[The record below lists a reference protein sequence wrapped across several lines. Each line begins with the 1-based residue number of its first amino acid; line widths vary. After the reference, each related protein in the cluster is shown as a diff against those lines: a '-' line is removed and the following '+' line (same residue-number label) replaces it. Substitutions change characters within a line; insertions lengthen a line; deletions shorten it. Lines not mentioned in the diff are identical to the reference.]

1 MMVEWGWLALGTA
14 AFLAGFIDA
23 VAGGGGL
30 IQVPALFTGLPNE
43 SPGRIFGTN
52 KLASIVGTANATW
65 RYALRMKLPWA
76 IALPTAG
83 AAFVFSFGGAAVV
96 DWLPKDWVRPIV
108 LVLLVAVIFYTLLTP
123 DFGKLLGPAPSPA
136 VARRRGLLLGAVMGF
151 YDGFFGPGTGS
162 FLIFAFVRFFG
173 MDFLRASGTAKVVNL
188 ATNAAAL
195 SYFVPTGNVIWLVGG
210 LMALANMAGAQL
222 GARAALR
229 HGSGFVRWI
238 FLMIASVLAIK
249 FAYDTFAY

>member
-1 MMVEWGWLALGTA
+1 MAIEWGWVALGLA
-14 AFLAGFIDA
+14 AFFAGFIDA

-30 IQVPALFTGLPNE
+30 IQVPALFTGLPSE
-43 SPGRIFGTN
+43 TPGRIFGTN

-65 RYALRMKLPWA
+65 RYARRIDLPWA
-76 IALPTAG
+76 VAFPTAG

-96 DWLPKDWVRPIV
+96 DWMPKDLVRPIV
-108 LVLLVAVIFYTLLTP
+108 LVLLIAVIAHTLLRP
-123 DFGKLLGPAPSPA
+123 DFGKSAGQEPDPQALWI
-136 VARRRGLLLGAVMGF
+136 RGVLFGAVMGF

-162 FLIFAFVRFFG
+162 FLIFGFVRFFG

-210 LMALANMAGAQL
+210 LMAVANMVGAQL

-229 HGSGFVRWI
+229 HGSGFVRWM
-238 FLMIASVLAIK
+238 FVAVAGVLAIK
-249 FAYDTFAY
+249 FAYDTFAA